1 MERSKKN
8 PTEYRKFWNTIRQQ
22 ALAKRA
28 LFSMYYLEIKV
39 RLMKNKICAIVFLFL
54 LMSFLPSDAQARYV
68 YLNGVPIQ
76 HLRNQ
81 LFKNVSVKID
91 SKGNIYITGK
101 NYRVKITN
109 AQPTYPTRPTY
120 RAQPARP
127 SPTYPTRPVRPIRQ
141 NRTYPTR
148 TKRPTRVYRPSP
160 TYPTRTKRPTR
171 EYRPSPRYPTRSNSS
186 KPSRKYVMVMER
198 SVFRGSGYRLRVF
211 INNRLVKHISIYSR
225 QSIYPITKFLKR
237 GRNKVTVEAY
247 KAVAKSS
254 GHLRFLIA
262 EGSIIQ
268 SKVFIQKPYLLKYK
282 LLSTESQNYRNHFY
296 INIR

>member
-1 MERSKKN
+1 MVRSKKN

-148 TKRPTRVYRPSP
+148 TKRPTRE
-160 TYPTRTKRPTR
+160 YP
-171 EYRPSPRYPTRSNSS
+171 PSPRYPTRSNSS